1 MKKLAAI
8 LTLTVIALLTIGYGY
23 GRKNSGIDNKPD
35 KFDLAFISVVAGDNE
50 AEIDVAV
57 ASAQITP
64 DGNTINV
71 YISNAYPGYE
81 AYIIY
86 TIQNK
91 GEIPARFDS
100 LTIKNPNPEVLEIT
114 STDHTYVWLQPG
126 QTVQGEA
133 TIHILEKAEENQQYT
148 FQIIMGLSS
157 KEEKPRT
164 IGFWTQQFSAA
175 ITQTENQLQI
185 APETLENWLDRIST
199 ESSVMKFTGSKEEKF
214 QQALNLLEVPRYPT
228 MEDKLK
234 AQLLSLWL
242 NYVAGWT
249 EGYTV
254 QGMDAR
260 QIIQG
265 SEDVLQNQQTY
276 RYEYWKDLCEDFNDL
291 GGG

>member
-1 MKKLAAI
+1 VKKLAAI

-23 GRKNSGIDNKPD
+23 GCKNGGIDNKPD

-50 AEIDVAV
+50 TEIDVAV
-57 ASAQITP
+57 ANAQITP

-114 STDHTYVWLQPG
+114 FTDHTYIWLQPG

-133 TIHILEKAEENQQYT
+133 TIHILEKAEENKQYT

-157 KEEKPRT
+157 REEKPRT

-199 ESSVMKFTGSKEEKF
+199 ESSVMKFTGLKEEKF
-214 QQALNLLEVPRYPT
+214 QQALNTLKAPKYPT

-234 AQLLSLWL
+234 AQLLTLWL

-249 EGYTV
+249 EGYTL

-265 SEDVLQNQQTY
+265 SEDALQNQQTY
-276 RYEYWKDLCEDFNDL
+276 RYEYWKDLCKDFNDL